1 MSVGEKIRAI
11 REAESLTREEFGVLL
26 DIPIGTLKRYET
38 NRIGSVG
45 GDVLMKIAQHP
56 QFTKYTMWL
65 MTGNIAP
72 EVDQIS
78 PALSLMG
85 KTAYPAPKT
94 GKRLGNCFE
103 NHAALDY
110 WRDLFRE
117 EPMG

>member
-78 PALSLMG
+78 PALSPDG
-85 KTAYPAPKT
+85 QNSISSPQNGQKA
-94 GKRLGNCFE
+94 G
-103 NHAALDY
+103 
-110 WRDLFRE
+110 
-117 EPMG
+117 